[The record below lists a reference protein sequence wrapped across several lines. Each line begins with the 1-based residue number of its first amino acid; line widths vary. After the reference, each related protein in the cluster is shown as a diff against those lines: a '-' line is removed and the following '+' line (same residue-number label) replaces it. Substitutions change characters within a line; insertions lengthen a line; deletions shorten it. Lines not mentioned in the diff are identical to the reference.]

1 MRTLTTVLCTALAI
15 AGGACATPQP
25 KPVKASEFGPALSTA
40 TAVPSQ
46 GSPAFGNFV
55 RSREPQLQFCY
66 AETRATSPGLA
77 GSATV
82 AVTLDAEGRV
92 LNAGIVRH
100 SWAGGNGEVVEQCVL
115 SRVRNW
121 RFPAGDPED
130 GADAKR
136 AHSFAVIFTR

>member
-66 AETRATSPGLA
+66 ADTRAQNPNLA

-82 AVTLDAEGRV
+82 AVTLAADGNV
-92 LNAGIVRH
+92 IDAGIIRRTWSGKGAENVESCLLARVK
-100 SWAGGNGEVVEQCVL
+100 SWK
-115 SRVRNW
+115 
-121 RFPAGDPED
+121 FPANQLD
-130 GADAKR
+130 DAQQVL
-136 AHSFAVIFTR
+136 SFAVVFTR